1 MLFQLTM
8 FPTGRKGESVSGEVA
23 KVIDI
28 IDRSG
33 LPYRLTPMA
42 TCIEGG
48 WDEVMSTI
56 NKARRALR
64 RAGHNRIYISI
75 TIDDRKSAT
84 GRISG
89 KIDSIEMKLG
99 REVSK

>member
-8 FPTGRKGESVSGEVA
+8 FPTGRKGESVSGDVA

-33 LPYRLTPMA
+33 LTYRLTPMA

-48 WDEVMSTI
+48 WDEVMSVI

-64 RAGHNRIYISI
+64 RAGHSRIYISI
-75 TIDDRKSAT
+75 VIDDRKAAT
-84 GRISG
+84 GRIRG
-89 KIDSIEMKLG
+89 KIDSIEKKLG